1 MMVNPFW
8 FGFLMAYVLLI
19 AIALVFAIIGVV
31 RSDREPEEVPPEEYR
46 EIVKNLSGKKYR
58 FVERDDGNLELV
70 EESDNENNDK

>member
-1 MMVNPFW
+1 M
-8 FGFLMAYVLLI
+8 
-19 AIALVFAIIGVV
+19 
-31 RSDREPEEVPPEEYR
+31 PPEEYR